1 MRFFR
6 VAEGARRPMQPATLM
21 IPTGRLT
28 AERGLWKSCQDRLS
42 EVRPTAKLWVDERR
56 MVSLL
61 LNCFAAEIAPTSLN
75 LPYLES
81 ASWESSHERLKQL
94 GDAISYRHSAPDGVR
109 AILLSGPNAPEVDG
123 TQEFDVGHGQL
134 GARIIDS
141 AIAAYLRDR
150 GMETEH
156 TSFETTALTR
166 AEVVRDVLGL
176 YTGLAF
182 KTRKPFRSEP
192 HYFIVSVQWRVSTRF
207 VQSLSH
213 SALEEWCTGL
223 PVLYKPTHEGLPEI
237 SEFRGRYLGQVVKRD
252 SPGVAVVRCRDGAE
266 LRVPTADLYPEG
278 SPEVIRR
285 FEDRMGTTRSVWKRV
300 QQLGLV
306 LNSVGRRNVSVLRD
320 RLDKVRYVL
329 GGGQT
334 EKLTIVFRGYQE
346 ASVSIGL
353 GPISVGVES
362 E

>member
-1 MRFFR
+1 
-6 VAEGARRPMQPATLM
+6 
-21 IPTGRLT
+21 
-28 AERGLWKSCQDRLS
+28 
-42 EVRPTAKLWVDERR
+42 

-61 LNCFAAEIAPTSLN
+61 LNCFAAEVAPTSLI

-81 ASWESSHERLKQL
+81 ASWESSRERLRQL
-94 GDAISYRHSAPDGVR
+94 RDAISYRHSVPDGVR
-109 AILLSGPNAPEVDG
+109 AILLSGPDRPEVDG
-123 TQEFDVGHGQL
+123 TQEFDVGLGQL

-141 AIAAYLRDR
+141 AIAGYLRDR

-166 AEVVRDVLGL
+166 TEVVQEVLGL
-176 YTGLAF
+176 YTGVAF
-182 KTRKPFRSEP
+182 KTRKPFRLEP
-192 HYFIVSVQWRVSTRF
+192 HHFMVSMQCKVSTRF

-213 SALEEWCTGL
+213 AALEDWCAGL
-223 PVLYKPTHEGLPEI
+223 PVLYKPSHEGVAEI
-237 SEFRGRYLGQVVKRD
+237 AEFRGRYVGRVVKRD
-252 SPGVAVVRCRDGAE
+252 SPAVVVVRCRDGVE
-266 LRVPTADLYPEG
+266 RQVPMADLYAEG

-285 FEDRMGTTRSVWKRV
+285 FEDRMGTRRSVWKRV

-306 LNSVGRRNVSVLRD
+306 LNSAGRRNVSVLRD
-320 RLDKVRYVL
+320 RLDKVRHVL

-334 EKLTIVFRGYQE
+334 EKLTIEFRGYQE

-353 GPISVGVES
+353 APISVGVES